1 MKPLTDSQGAIA
13 LARPRVLEYL
23 TLTKPELTLLSMMT
37 AVAGF
42 LLGGGGENNAA
53 EFLALV
59 LGTGLVGGG
68 AGALNQF
75 IERSPDALMHRTAQR
90 PLPAGRM
97 SPGSALVFG
106 VACSLAGLVL
116 LGAYTNLLTGFLG
129 GVTLA
134 TYLLLYTPLKR
145 LTPLATIVGAVPG
158 ALPPVM
164 GWTAVQGSLGG
175 GAWLLFALLFCWQ
188 MPHFLS
194 LAWMY
199 RKDYER
205 AGYRILTVLDH
216 DGRRTARQIL
226 VFLSLLLPVSVGLTT
241 ASGLGFL
248 YAAGAAITGLAFVTA
263 GIRFA
268 GSRTAV
274 AARSLFLASL
284 AYFPLLFLFMILDRI
299 F

>member
-42 LLGGGGENNAA
+42 LLGGGGQSNAA

-59 LGTGLVGGG
+59 VGTGLVGGG

-75 IERSPDALMHRTAQR
+75 IERSHDALMRRTAQR
-90 PLPAGRM
+90 PLPAGRL

-106 VACSLAGLVL
+106 VACSIAGLVV
-116 LGAYTNLLTGFLG
+116 LGAFTNLLTGFLG
-129 GVTLA
+129 VVTLA

-175 GAWLLFALLFCWQ
+175 GAWLLFGLLFCWQ

-226 VFLSLLLPVSVGLTT
+226 VSLSLLLPVSVGLTAT
-241 ASGLGFL
+241 SGLGFL
-248 YAAGAAITGLAFVTA
+248 YAAGAAITGLAFIIA
-263 GIRFA
+263 GVRFA